1 MSISKVLAAHS
12 QGPVRLRLPL
22 PLRLRLPLPLRLQL
36 CLSRRRQNLTGSIV
50 YVSKQASC

>member
-1 MSISKVLAAHS
+1 MAHS
-12 QGPVRLRLPL
+12 QGPGRLRLPL

-50 YVSKQASC
+50 YVLRQASS